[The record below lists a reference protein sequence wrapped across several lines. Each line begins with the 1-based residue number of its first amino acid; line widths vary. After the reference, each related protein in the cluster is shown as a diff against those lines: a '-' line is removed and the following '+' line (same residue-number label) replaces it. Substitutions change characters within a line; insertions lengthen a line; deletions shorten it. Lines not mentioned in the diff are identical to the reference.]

1 MVKQPYILNIYDI
14 PTVENICNQIL
25 REVIKLESVSLAHVL
40 MYPKN
45 VSLLHN
51 HYFTNEKYFILSGRG
66 ILYLN
71 NQAYNVKKGAYVSI
85 DVRVPHKLKNI
96 SESEDLEHLVISTPS
111 FDPRDI
117 KLILREFE
125 EPQVKDLNLLT
136 ESHISHDGA
145 TVYEL
150 NSLKERTN
158 SNIGIAVGYLKGLK
172 KAKQHYHIKSE
183 EVYFVIRGEGT
194 IKLDDK
200 DENIGKGSLIYIP
213 QNIHHSLKNTLKQPL
228 EILCLSSP
236 PYSKGDF
243 ILI

>member
-125 EPQVKDLNLLT
+125 EPQVKELNLLT

-145 TVYEL
+145 
-150 NSLKERTN
+150 
-158 SNIGIAVGYLKGLK
+158 A
-172 KAKQHYHIKSE
+172 
-183 EVYFVIRGEGT
+183 VYFVIRGEGT